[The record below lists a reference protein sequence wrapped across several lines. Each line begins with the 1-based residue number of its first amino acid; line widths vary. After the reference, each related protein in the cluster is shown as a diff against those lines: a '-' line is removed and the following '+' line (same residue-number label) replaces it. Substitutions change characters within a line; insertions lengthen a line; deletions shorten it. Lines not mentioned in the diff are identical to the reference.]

1 MSNIL
6 EYTLSLKD
14 RVSGTLTKIGIANNK
29 QLETWAKVQ
38 QRVAASDATMKKC
51 GVSLGSLRERVA
63 ALRAEKEWI
72 PANNINAIRRS
83 NIEIKSLEGQIR
95 RLESVNGGRLKAWFG
110 NLKSAVPMVGMLTNP
125 LLWLGAA
132 IYKVGN
138 YIKGSQEAWNIQM
151 QGEVKLATVLRQR
164 VKATDAEI
172 DSIKRLASA
181 QQAIGVIGD
190 EVQLAGAQQLATFIS
205 RKDSLDKLIPSMN
218 NLLAQQK
225 GLNATD
231 QDAVNIGNLMGKVMQ
246 GQTSALTRVGIT
258 FTAAEEKLLKY
269 GNEQQRAATLAQ
281 VINNNVGQMNE
292 ALANTPEG
300 KLKQH
305 TNAMG
310 DLQERVGRVYSV
322 VKASLLPLF
331 DAIGNSLEGVISWFE
346 RNQDTVLTVVNTVA
360 RGFQW
365 AFSVIG
371 SVIGGAIG
379 LFGGW
384 INKLREGSVPV
395 TIITYLLGSLATAM
409 ALFTLKA
416 QVMAVWAG
424 AVTTAKWL
432 WAGAQ
437 NALNLSMLA
446 CPVTWIVAGVV
457 ALIGVIAYLCY
468 KIEGW
473 GSLWRGVVGFMKYTF
488 MGFVDYVKL
497 YFTTL
502 INGIMLGLDMI
513 KLGWYKF
520 KVACGIGNKAENQAA
535 IAQINAD
542 VAARQQAIVDGAK
555 KVAEDA
561 RKAKESLAGINMSW
575 NSDKSMSDVVGGLK
589 KKLGIEVPR
598 VPGMAG
604 GNSGGTGNGAGGE
617 GGSGSGTA
625 SAIATG
631 GSKNTSITINL
642 KSLVENIVFEG
653 GYEGSR
659 DVMQRDLESALIRV
673 LEMANTAR

>member
-29 QLETWAKVQ
+29 QLEIWSKVQ

-83 NIEIKSLEGQIR
+83 NVEIGSLERQIG
-95 RLESVNGGRLKAWFG
+95 RLEAVNGGRLKAWFA

-132 IYKVGN
+132 FYKVGN
-138 YIKGSQEAWNIQM
+138 YIRGSQEAWNIQM

-190 EVQLAGAQQLATFIS
+190 EVQLSGAQQLATFIS

-281 VINNNVGQMNE
+281 VINNNVGQMNQ

-305 TNAMG
+305 ANTMG
-310 DLQERVGRVYSV
+310 DLQERVGRLYSV

-331 DAIGNSLEGVISWFE
+331 DAVGNSLEGVISWFE
-346 RNQDTVLTVVNTVA
+346 RNQVTVLTVVNTVA
-360 RGFQW
+360 KAVRG
-365 AFSVIG
+365 AFSIIG
-371 SVIGGAIG
+371 SIIGGAVQA
-379 LFGGW
+379 FGWW
-384 INKLREGSVPV
+384 IDKLRAGSAPV
-395 TIITYLLGSLATAM
+395 TLITVLLGSLATAM
-409 ALFTLKA
+409 ALFSLQAK
-416 QVMAVWAG
+416 VMAVWSG
-424 AVTTAKWL
+424 IVTTAKWA

-437 NALNLSMLA
+437 NALNLSLLA

-457 ALIGVIAYLCY
+457 ALIGVIVYLCY

-473 GSLWRGVVGFMKYTF
+473 GSLWRGVVGFIKYTF
-488 MGFVDYVKL
+488 MGFVDYIKL
-497 YFTTL
+497 YFNTL

-520 KVACGIGNKAENQAA
+520 KVACGIGNKAENQSA

-542 VAARQQAIVDGAK
+542 VEARQQAIVEGAK
-555 KVAEDA
+555 KVTENA
-561 RKAKESLAGINMSW
+561 RKAKESLTGINMSW
-575 NSDKSMSDVVGGLK
+575 NSEKSLSNVVGGLK
-589 KKLGIEVPR
+589 KKLGIEVPA
-598 VPGMAG
+598 VPGMV
-604 GNSGGTGNGAGGE
+604 GNTSGGTDNCSGGD
-617 GGSGSGTA
+617 GTGSSTA

-653 GYEGSR
+653 GYEDSR